1 MTIIKAKHAIVRN
14 SDVIRR
20 SSKIG
25 ESIGPCI
32 PIKLLQNNR
41 ALNLHC
47 NDIESF
53 YIYSDK
59 DYRFDNLLELN
70 LSSNKLG
77 HYCHSRVRR
86 YSENQIHALQILP
99 RLKTLDLA
107 ANALGDLSII
117 LNYDSFKPFTKLRNL
132 NLSRNEI
139 KSIEGLSS
147 KFPRLQNLNLCF
159 NRLKLRTISETTS
172 TLVSLVDHLD
182 VLQIEGNPMCSD
194 TTYREIISKTLHMSF
209 DRDRFIGSGQAVQRN
224 PTTMKGQPS
233 NTPNYFENNSQNS
246 QATCDL
252 RGKEEDFHAR
262 SCKKVMLNL
271 PQDPDPRFCL
281 NCRPRQFSN
290 TYSSIGV
297 QTEDN
302 LGRNSFSSAMNR
314 YVQTNEG
321 DKKSIILDA
330 ATQVNVAESLKAN
343 RDILREI
350 HSQTETYLC
359 YGERSAYVQ
368 FLDYIALIIRNH
380 FINRIRC
387 LLYRS
392 YMKMRVFSLSEVYQ
406 AQLKET
412 RCDNEVVTADMR
424 ELLHR
429 RSVENAELKRYC
441 DGLQGESK
449 EMKNLFK
456 KQKRRIKD
464 LERKLFEAINA
475 NETKSTLRKELD
487 SKIFVLTDQRE
498 SISIELQ
505 ETKETNRK
513 LSIEVAHLQEKLSC
527 EKQDFISAK
536 KKFRQTNKKK
546 IVAEEC
552 AHRLRRALSS
562 ERARRQNSESQ
573 AKNLHSAIKEEVEKV
588 RNDCQIKND
597 RITETVSVLVLL
609 EE

>member
-1 MTIIKAKHAIVRN
+1 MTIIKTKHAIVRN

-47 NDIESF
+47 NDIESL

-59 DYRFDNLLELN
+59 TFRFDNLLELN

-77 HYCHSRVRR
+77 RYCHSRVRR
-86 YSENQIHALQILP
+86 YNENQIHALQILP

-117 LNYDSFKPFTKLRNL
+117 LNYNSFKPFTKLRNL

-139 KSIEGLSS
+139 KSIKGLSS

-159 NRLKLRTISETTS
+159 NRLKLRTITETTS
-172 TLVSLVDHLD
+172 TLMSLVDHLD

-233 NTPNYFENNSQNS
+233 HYFENNSQNS
-246 QATCDL
+246 QAMCDL
-252 RGKEEDFHAR
+252 GEKEEGFHAIN
-262 SCKKVMLNL
+262 CKKVMLNL

-281 NCRPRQFSN
+281 KCRPRQFFYTS
-290 TYSSIGV
+290 SSIGV

-302 LGRNSFSSAMNR
+302 LGRTLFSSAMNR

-321 DKKSIILDA
+321 DKKCIILDA
-330 ATQVNVAESLKAN
+330 ATQVNIAESLKAS
-343 RDILREI
+343 RDILREK

-368 FLDYIALIIRNH
+368 FLDYISLIIRNH

-387 LLYRS
+387 ILYRS
-392 YMKMRVFSLSEVYQ
+392 YMKMRVFSLSEFYQ

-424 ELLHR
+424 DLLHR
-429 RSVENAELKRYC
+429 RSVENAELKRCC
-441 DGLQGESK
+441 DGLQEDSK
-449 EMKNLFK
+449 EMKHLFK
-456 KQKRRIKD
+456 KQKRHIRD
-464 LERKLFEAINA
+464 LERKLFETINA
-475 NETKSTLRKELD
+475 NEAESTLRKELD
-487 SKIFVLTDQRE
+487 SKICILKDQRE
-498 SISIELQ
+498 SLSKELQ
-505 ETKETNRK
+505 ETKEMNRK
-513 LSIEVAHLQEKLSC
+513 LSIEVAHLQAKLSC

-536 KKFRQTNKKK
+536 KKFRQINKEK
-546 IVAEEC
+546 IVTEEC

-562 ERARRQNSESQ
+562 ERERRQNSESR
-573 AKNLHSAIKEEVEKV
+573 AKNLQNTIKEEVEKV

-597 RITETVSVLVLL
+597 RIIETVSVLMLL
-609 EE
+609 E